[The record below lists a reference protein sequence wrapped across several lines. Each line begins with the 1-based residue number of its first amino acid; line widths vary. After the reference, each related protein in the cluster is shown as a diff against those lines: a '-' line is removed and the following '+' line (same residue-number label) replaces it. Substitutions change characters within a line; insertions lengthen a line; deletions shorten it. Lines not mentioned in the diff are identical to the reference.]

1 MPLQELHKSFR
12 IAIDK
17 LIYNLGTA
25 HYPKFEPDMTTV
37 AILAVLN
44 TNGEKSYRAIAGDRQ
59 SFGRTAGQALD
70 ALTALLG
77 ETDFSALIVIQ
88 SFNPDEFF
96 TVQQQKRLSELMN
109 LWRTARDRGQSLS
122 PIQQA
127 ELESLVEAELKAAT
141 VRTGVLVQQLN

>member
-1 MPLQELHKSFR
+1 
-12 IAIDK
+12 
-17 LIYNLGTA
+17 
-25 HYPKFEPDMTTV
+25 MTTV
-37 AILAVLN
+37 AILPVLN

-59 SFGRTAGQALD
+59 SVGKTAGQALD

-77 ETDFSALIVIQ
+77 ETDFSGLLIIQ

-109 LWRTARDRGQSLS
+109 LWRPTRDRGETFS

>member
-1 MPLQELHKSFR
+1 
-12 IAIDK
+12 
-17 LIYNLGTA
+17 
-25 HYPKFEPDMTTV
+25 MTTV
-37 AILAVLN
+37 AIVPVFNA
-44 TNGEKSYRAIAGDRQ
+44 TGEKSYRAIAGDRQ
-59 SFGRTAGQALD
+59 SVGRTAGQALD

-88 SFNPDEFF
+88 SFNPDDFF

-122 PIQQA
+122 PKQQA

-141 VRTGVLVQQLN
+141 VRTAVLVQQLS

>member
-1 MPLQELHKSFR
+1 
-12 IAIDK
+12 
-17 LIYNLGTA
+17 
-25 HYPKFEPDMTTV
+25 MTTV
-37 AILAVLN
+37 AILPVLN

-59 SFGRTAGQALD
+59 SVGRTAGQALD

-122 PIQQA
+122 PKQQA

>member
-1 MPLQELHKSFR
+1 
-12 IAIDK
+12 
-17 LIYNLGTA
+17 
-25 HYPKFEPDMTTV
+25 MTTV
-37 AILAVLN
+37 AILPVLN

-59 SFGRTAGQALD
+59 SVGKTAGQALD

-122 PIQQA
+122 PKQQA
-127 ELESLVEAELKAAT
+127 ELESLVEIELQAAT
-141 VRTGVLVQQLN
+141 VRTGVLVQRLN

>member
-1 MPLQELHKSFR
+1 
-12 IAIDK
+12 
-17 LIYNLGTA
+17 
-25 HYPKFEPDMTTV
+25 MTTV
-37 AILAVLN
+37 AILPVLN

-59 SFGRTAGQALD
+59 SVGRTAGQALD

-109 LWRTARDRGQSLS
+109 LWRTARDRGQTLS
-122 PIQQA
+122 PKQQT
-127 ELESLVEAELKAAT
+127 ELESLVEVELKAAT
-141 VRTGVLVQQLN
+141 VRTAVLVQQLN